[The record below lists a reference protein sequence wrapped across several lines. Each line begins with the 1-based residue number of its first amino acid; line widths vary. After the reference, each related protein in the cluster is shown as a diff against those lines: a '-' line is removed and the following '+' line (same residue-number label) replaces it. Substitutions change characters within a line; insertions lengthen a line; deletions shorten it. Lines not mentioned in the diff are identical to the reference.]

1 MSAGQISDEQTAIR
15 ELDAFVDESIRLC
28 RERGY
33 IASGFMGMRDRY
45 GTVGAI
51 TRLVTSGEV
60 KSGLRR
66 MFELGLEDR
75 CIDAAVGMFPLCFP
89 ENVRRAAAW
98 RLEEARREVR
108 GSKRR

>member
-1 MSAGQISDEQTAIR
+1 MIARQSSEKQAAIR
-15 ELDAFVDESIRLC
+15 ELDAFVDESIRMC

-33 IASGFMGMRDRY
+33 IASGFMGMRERY

-75 CIDAAVGMFPLCFP
+75 CIDAAVGMFPRCFP
-89 ENVRRAAAW
+89 EDVREAAAW
-98 RLEEARREVR
+98 RLEEARKEIR
-108 GSKRR
+108 GQERR